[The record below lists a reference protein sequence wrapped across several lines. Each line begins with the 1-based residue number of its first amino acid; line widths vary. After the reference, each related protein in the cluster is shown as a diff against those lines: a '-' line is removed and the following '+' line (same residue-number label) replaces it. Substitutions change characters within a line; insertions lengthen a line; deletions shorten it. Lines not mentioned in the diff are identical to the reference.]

1 MRARRR
7 RGEEHATAFLL
18 EELHNAEAEFRRLR
32 AEGHARMTG
41 FLTLVGATLGLV
53 AALSG
58 AKGLGSD
65 ALLRVVLAAA
75 LFIAVVGTNAY
86 IGLVVR
92 DIGTD
97 ACARAAARIRRY
109 FVTEYPH
116 LAPHVSWRHTDA
128 PSTWMTRPR
137 SVNRRQI
144 GLITAAAYGGAAA
157 AAVRTAFQPDGAVT
171 AGVGLA
177 TAAVAWPLLLRW
189 ARRRM
194 KDVADRARRE
204 QRFD

>member
-7 RGEEHATAFLL
+7 REEEHATAFLL

-58 AKGLGSD
+58 AKGLASD
-65 ALLRVVLAAA
+65 ALLRVMLAAA

-97 ACARAAARIRRY
+97 ACARNAARIRHY
-109 FVTEYPH
+109 FVTEYPR
-116 LAPHVSWRHTDA
+116 LAPHVSWRHTDG
-128 PSTWMTRPR
+128 PSTWVTRPR

-157 AAVRTAFQPDGAVT
+157 AAVRMAFEAGSAVT
-171 AGVGLA
+171 AGAGSVA
-177 TAAVAWPLLLRW
+177 TAVVWPLLLCW

-194 KDVADRARRE
+194 RHVADRARRE